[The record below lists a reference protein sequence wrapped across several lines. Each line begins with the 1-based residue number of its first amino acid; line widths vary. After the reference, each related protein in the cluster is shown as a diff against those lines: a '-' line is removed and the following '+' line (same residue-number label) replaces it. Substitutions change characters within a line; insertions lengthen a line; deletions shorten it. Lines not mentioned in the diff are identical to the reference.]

1 MHAHINLYPLVFT
14 AWFQAPPKA
23 APLITAS
30 IFAAASLTDA
40 VDGWLARAMD
50 SCTPFGAFLDPVAD
64 KLAVVMALVLI
75 SSRPHLAGPASSL
88 PWLLPAATAAVVCR
102 EVTMSAL
109 REWAAGTG
117 PGARAAA
124 AVSAAGKAKT
134 ALQMVA
140 VIALL
145 LTSGRPCCAPQAGV
159 GKAVHSAAAAVGA
172 PALVAGALLGL
183 ASLAQYFVAL
193 WPWLSGRRRD

>member
-1 MHAHINLYPLVFT
+1 
-14 AWFQAPPKA
+14 
-23 APLITAS
+23 
-30 IFAAASLTDA
+30 
-40 VDGWLARAMD
+40 
-50 SCTPFGAFLDPVAD
+50 
-64 KLAVVMALVLI
+64 
-75 SSRPHLAGPASSL
+75 
-88 PWLLPAATAAVVCR
+88 
-102 EVTMSAL
+102 MSAL

-140 VIALL
+140 VVALL

-193 WPWLSGRRRD
+193 WPWLSGRRRG